1 MRPGQT
7 GRDESG
13 RLPESQ
19 SFVFGE
25 GSQMKKTTVVLALGV
40 LLVSLAALLPAQAAV
55 AFRFSGSASLPTFP
69 CVPGGCVG
77 SFSGTA
83 QGQLDEVGGI
93 ETGPISA
100 SFVYQ
105 ENNCEVGNAQG
116 SGTINGQPFTFNWTR
131 VANVARITGT
141 YAGGAVNA
149 VATFTTTPAVPGG
162 CLPGGAPGPVTANV
176 NGAAAGL

>member
-1 MRPGQT
+1 
-7 GRDESG
+7 
-13 RLPESQ
+13 
-19 SFVFGE
+19 
-25 GSQMKKTTVVLALGV
+25 MKKTTVVLALGLLLAV
-40 LLVSLAALLPAQAAV
+40 LATMMPAQAAV
-55 AFRFSGSASLPTFP
+55 AFRFQGSASLPTFP

-77 SFSGTA
+77 TFSGTA

-100 SFVYQ
+100 SFTYQ
-105 ENNCEVGNAQG
+105 ENNCEVGTAVG
-116 SGTINGQPFTFNWTR
+116 SGSINGLPFTFTWNRT
-131 VANVARITGT
+131 ANVARITGT
-141 YAGGAVNA
+141 YAGGAVSA